1 MTIITCPFI
10 FSPLIKSYGKI
21 ALIPLYV
28 RQAVCSRDF
37 RAFCRECV
45 EGMAWNLVC
54 RCILISPRNGSIL
67 VMVCWFFYCWCNFYL
82 VKRVKYGDFG
92 LFMENIWK
100 DWPADPDHLQKW
112 LDFVHG
118 LLILLILAQF
128 WLSNT
133 GKILE
138 FRVFSEERMEG
149 MTWKGEQGHIS
160 GAFC

>member
-1 MTIITCPFI
+1 
-10 FSPLIKSYGKI
+10 
-21 ALIPLYV
+21 
-28 RQAVCSRDF
+28 
-37 RAFCRECV
+37 
-45 EGMAWNLVC
+45 MAWNLVC

-92 LFMENIWK
+92 LFMEKIWK

-133 GKILE
+133 GKILD
-138 FRVFSEERMEG
+138 FRVFSEERMRELPERESRG
-149 MTWKGEQGHIS
+149 IFLVRCASLSLVLGKSVGTPDAITDALLS
-160 GAFC
+160 YTSPLNRYTLCLLL